1 MWLSNRRG
9 FLLAALALAGC
20 GFEPLNGVSSK
31 SQMLRNTVLVQAPTN
46 RVEFELVRNLEVQLG
61 QPTSKLYD
69 LRYKL
74 NVDEDIII
82 VSAAQEINRFSLVGV
97 LEYSLVDND
106 AMVLLSRTAKS
117 FTGYSATGTTVATQ
131 RSKRD
136 AYNRLMVILAKQVSN
151 SLLTSDRP

>member
-1 MWLSNRRG
+1 MWLSSRRR
-9 FLLAALALAGC
+9 FLLVALALAGC
-20 GFEPLNGVSSK
+20 GFTPVNGVNSN

-46 RVEFELVRNLEVQLG
+46 RAEFELVRNLEVQLG

-136 AYNRLMVILAKQVSN
+136 AYDRLMVILAKQVSN
-151 SLLTSDRP
+151 SLLTLDRP

>member
-1 MWLSNRRG
+1 MWLSSRRV
-9 FLLAALALAGC
+9 FFLAALALAGC
-20 GFEPLNGVSSK
+20 GFEPVNGVSSK

-61 QPTSKLYD
+61 QATSKFYD

-97 LEYSLVDND
+97 LEYSLVDSGGV
-106 AMVLLSRTAKS
+106 VLLSNTAKS
-117 FTGYSATGTTVATQ
+117 FTGYSATGSTVATQ
-131 RSKRD
+131 RSERD
-136 AYNRLMVILAKQVSN
+136 AYDRLMMILAKQVSN
-151 SLLTSDRP
+151 FLLTSDRP

>member
-61 QPTSKLYD
+61 QATSKFYD

-97 LEYSLVDND
+97 LEYSLLDSGGV
-106 AMVLLSRTAKS
+106 VLLSNTAKS
-117 FTGYSATGTTVATQ
+117 FTGYSATGSTVATQ

-136 AYNRLMVILAKQVSN
+136 AYDRLMMILAKQVSN
-151 SLLTSDRP
+151 FLLTSDRP

>member
-1 MWLSNRRG
+1 MWLSSRRV
-9 FLLAALALAGC
+9 FFLAALALAGC
-20 GFEPLNGVSSK
+20 GFEPVNGVSSK

-61 QPTSKLYD
+61 QATSKFYD

-97 LEYSLVDND
+97 LEYSLVDSGGV
-106 AMVLLSRTAKS
+106 VLLSNTAKS

-136 AYNRLMVILAKQVSN
+136 AYDRLMVILAKQVSN
-151 SLLTSDRP
+151 FLLTSDRP

>member
-1 MWLSNRRG
+1 MWLSSRCG

-20 GFEPLNGVSSK
+20 GFVPMNGVSSK

-61 QPTSKLYD
+61 QATSKLYD

-74 NVDEDIII
+74 NVDEDIIV
-82 VSAAQEINRFSLVGV
+82 VSAAQEINRFSLEGV
-97 LEYSLVDND
+97 LEYSLVDGSGV
-106 AMVLLSRTAKS
+106 VLLSNTAKS
-117 FTGYSATGTTVATQ
+117 FTSYSATGTTVATQ

-136 AYNRLMVILAKQVSN
+136 AYDRLMVILAKQVSN
-151 SLLTSDRP
+151 SLFTLDRL

>member
-1 MWLSNRRG
+1 MWLSSRRV
-9 FLLAALALAGC
+9 FFLAALAIAGC
-20 GFEPLNGVSSK
+20 GFEPVNGVSSK

-61 QPTSKLYD
+61 QATSKFYD

-97 LEYSLVDND
+97 LEYSLVDSGGV
-106 AMVLLSRTAKS
+106 VLLSNTAKS
-117 FTGYSATGTTVATQ
+117 FTSYSATGTTVATQ

-136 AYNRLMVILAKQVSN
+136 AYDRLMMILAKQVSN
-151 SLLTSDRP
+151 FLLTSDRP

>member
-1 MWLSNRRG
+1 MWLSNRCG

-20 GFEPLNGVSSK
+20 GFVPVNGVSST

-61 QPTSKLYD
+61 QATSKLYD

-74 NVDEDIII
+74 NVDEDIIV
-82 VSAAQEINRFSLVGV
+82 VSSTQEINRFSLVGV
-97 LEYSLVDND
+97 LKYSLIDND
-106 AMVLLSRTAKS
+106 GVVLLSKTAKS

-136 AYNRLMVILAKQVSN
+136 AYDRLMVILTKQVSN
-151 SLLTSDRP
+151 FLLSSDRP

>member
-1 MWLSNRRG
+1 MWLSSRCG

-20 GFEPLNGVSSK
+20 GFVPMNGVSSK

-61 QPTSKLYD
+61 QATSKLYD

-74 NVDEDIII
+74 NVDEDIIV
-82 VSAAQEINRFSLVGV
+82 VSAAQEINRFSLEGV
-97 LEYSLVDND
+97 LEYSLVDGSGV
-106 AMVLLSRTAKS
+106 VLLSNTAKS

-136 AYNRLMVILAKQVSN
+136 AYGRLMVILAKQVSN
-151 SLLTSDRP
+151 FLLASDRP

>member
-20 GFEPLNGVSSK
+20 GFVPVNGVSSK
-31 SQMLRNTVLVQAPTN
+31 SQMMRNTVLVQAPTN

-61 QPTSKLYD
+61 QATSKLYD

-97 LEYSLVDND
+97 LEYSLIDND
-106 AMVLLSRTAKS
+106 GVVLLSKTTKS

-136 AYNRLMVILAKQVSN
+136 ANNRLMVILAKQVSN
-151 SLLTSDRP
+151 FLLTSDRP

>member
-1 MWLSNRRG
+1 MWLSSRCG

-20 GFEPLNGVSSK
+20 GFVPMNGVSSK

-97 LEYSLVDND
+97 LEYSLVDSGGV
-106 AMVLLSRTAKS
+106 VLLSNTAKS
-117 FTGYSATGTTVATQ
+117 FTGYSATGTTVATR

-136 AYNRLMVILAKQVSN
+136 AYDRLMMILAKQVSN
-151 SLLTSDRP
+151 FLLTSDRP

>member
-1 MWLSNRRG
+1 MWLSSRCG

-20 GFEPLNGVSSK
+20 GFAPVNGVSSK

-61 QPTSKLYD
+61 QATSRLYD

-97 LEYSLVDND
+97 LEYSLLDSGGV
-106 AMVLLSRTAKS
+106 VLLSNTAKS

-136 AYNRLMVILAKQVSN
+136 AYDRLMVILAKQVSN
-151 SLLTSDRP
+151 FLSTSDRL

>member
-1 MWLSNRRG
+1 MWLSSRRG
-9 FLLAALALAGC
+9 FLLVALALAGC
-20 GFEPLNGVSSK
+20 GFVPVNSVSSK

-61 QPTSKLYD
+61 QATSKLYD

-106 AMVLLSRTAKS
+106 GMVLLSRTAKS

-136 AYNRLMVILAKQVSN
+136 AYDRLMVILAKQVSN
-151 SLLTSDRP
+151 FLLTSDRP

>member
-1 MWLSNRRG
+1 MWLSSRCG

-20 GFEPLNGVSSK
+20 GFVPMNGVSSK

-61 QPTSKLYD
+61 QATSKLYD

-74 NVDEDIII
+74 NVDEDIIV
-82 VSAAQEINRFSLVGV
+82 VSAAQEINRFSLEGV
-97 LEYSLVDND
+97 LEYSLVDGSGV
-106 AMVLLSRTAKS
+106 VLLSNTAKS
-117 FTGYSATGTTVATQ
+117 FTSYSATGTTVATQ

-136 AYNRLMVILAKQVSN
+136 AYGRLMVILAKQVSN
-151 SLLTSDRP
+151 FLLASDRP